1 MNTVAFVAVLT
12 LAVSAPFTLAQA
24 DTPSAAA
31 NTPSLHVT
39 YDRLALGRPAT
50 DAALQADLRRA
61 ARQVCGSFGRPT
73 LADRVQY
80 DACYAKA
87 MDGAHRQL
95 DAAHGYAST
104 VAGKPA
110 GG

>member
-1 MNTVAFVAVLT
+1 MNRLIAISVLT
-12 LAVSAPFTLAQA
+12 LAACSPFALAQA
-24 DTPSAAA
+24 DTPATGV
-31 NTPSLHVT
+31 NPPSLHVT

-73 LADRVQY
+73 LADRVQF
-80 DACYAKA
+80 DACYAQA
-87 MDGAHRQL
+87 LGSAQRQL

-104 VAGKPA
+104 VSGKPS

>member
-1 MNTVAFVAVLT
+1 MNTLALVSVLT
-12 LAVSAPFTLAQA
+12 LAVSAPFALAQA
-24 DTPSAAA
+24 DTPAAGA
-31 NTPSLHVT
+31 NTASLHVT

-61 ARQVCGSFGRPT
+61 ARQVCNTFGRPT
-73 LADRVQY
+73 LADRAQF
-80 DACYAKA
+80 DACYAQA

-104 VAGKPA
+104 VAGKPT